1 MPDTFTPVTAAPAT
15 SLRDETFDLARLA
28 DYHLLAV
35 AAPGRLRLA
44 ALDAM
49 RHKVLVFED
58 LPLAGPA
65 ALPALAA
72 GHDLLRQPGWGRVRV
87 GLAGQA
93 FTLLPSSLYRPGDEA
108 AYLAL
113 HHPLAPSEQA
123 LAYLSLPPA
132 DLALL
137 FAADQALARWL
148 AATHGPAGRLLP
160 QAAGLL
166 AGLRQQPGT
175 APRSL
180 FLSLADG
187 ELTAVVLGKHLEMCN
202 VYAVS
207 TAEDVAYYAILVMQ
221 ELGLN
226 PDQDQVTI
234 WGELTGDSATFGLL
248 STYIRHL
255 RFGSRPFGL
264 HYTYRLNEVAEHR
277 HFDLFGLAFCG

>member
-1 MPDTFTPVTAAPAT
+1 MPDTFTQAAPAPTT
-15 SLRDETFDLARLA
+15 SLRDEGFDPTRLA

-35 AAPGRLRLA
+35 VAPGRLRLA

-49 RHKVLVFED
+49 RHKVLAFED
-58 LPLAGPA
+58 LPLRGAT

-72 GHDLLRQPGWGRVRV
+72 GHDLLGQPGWGRVRV
-87 GLAGQA
+87 GLTGQA
-93 FTLLPSSLYRPGDEA
+93 FTLLPTSLYRPGDEA

-113 HHPLAPSEQA
+113 HHPLAATEQA
-123 LAYLSLPPA
+123 LTYLTPPPA

-137 FAADQALARWL
+137 FAADQGLARWL
-148 AATHGPAGRLLP
+148 AATHGPAARLLP
-160 QAAGLL
+160 HAAGLL

-175 APRSL
+175 APRAL
-180 FLSLADG
+180 YLNLADG
-187 ELTAVVLGKHLEMCN
+187 ELTALVLGRQLELCN
-202 VYAVS
+202 VYPVS

-226 PDQDQVTI
+226 PDQDTVTI
-234 WGELTGDSATFGLL
+234 WGELTGDSVAFSLL

-255 RFGSRPFGL
+255 RFGNRPFGL